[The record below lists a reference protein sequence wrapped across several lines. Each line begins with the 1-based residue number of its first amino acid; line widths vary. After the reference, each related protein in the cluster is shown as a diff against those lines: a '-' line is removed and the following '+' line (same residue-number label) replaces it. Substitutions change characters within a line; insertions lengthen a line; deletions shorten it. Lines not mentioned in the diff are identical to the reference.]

1 MPIDPAPVVARM
13 RSRGLLTLDDLFDRV
28 VVCPSGCWLWT
39 GADSGNDPS
48 KGGYG
53 RVLPPGVGR
62 RTPEAAHRYV
72 YRMFKKS
79 RPIKIPE
86 GYDIDHLCR
95 HWTEARFAYNC
106 RRCVNPDH
114 LEAVR
119 PAVNQERRRLDFVM
133 DRIRNEYALE
143 AMECA

>member
-1 MPIDPAPVVARM
+1 M
-13 RSRGLLTLDDLFDRV
+13 RSRGLHTLDDLFDRV
-28 VVCPSGCWLWT
+28 VVCPSGCWLWI
-39 GADSGNDPS
+39 GADSGDCPS

-53 RVLPPGVGR
+53 RVLPPGAGR

-72 YRMFKKS
+72 YRKFKK
-79 RPIKIPE
+79 KIPK
-86 GYDIDHLCR
+86 GYDIDHICR
-95 HWTEARFAYNC
+95 RWTPAPYAYGC

-133 DRIRNEYALE
+133 ERIRKEYALE
-143 AMECA
+143 AMECGA